1 MNDTE
6 PSDAQGRGARKL
18 TWLAANSGKML
29 ILALIY
35 GAMNLL
41 SFVSLQRIDAAAFTV
56 CAQLKIL
63 TTAFF
68 SVVVLGRKL
77 TWTKWR
83 ALLLIVAASILVS
96 TPSLGVGSCDE
107 TAGGGGEASDS
118 NFFDTLVGFGAVL
131 LEVVLSGF
139 ASIYFE
145 KVPLP
150 AYQCL
155 GCSVP
160 RFAPRG

>member
-77 TWTKWR
+77 TWTKWNKIPR
-83 ALLLIVAASILVS
+83 ACG
-96 TPSLGVGSCDE
+96 TGSQHDSE
-107 TAGGGGEASDS
+107 GFIIHAQSSRAGTARQ
-118 NFFDTLVGFGAVL
+118 
-131 LEVVLSGF
+131 
-139 ASIYFE
+139 YW
-145 KVPLP
+145 
-150 AYQCL
+150 
-155 GCSVP
+155 
-160 RFAPRG
+160 